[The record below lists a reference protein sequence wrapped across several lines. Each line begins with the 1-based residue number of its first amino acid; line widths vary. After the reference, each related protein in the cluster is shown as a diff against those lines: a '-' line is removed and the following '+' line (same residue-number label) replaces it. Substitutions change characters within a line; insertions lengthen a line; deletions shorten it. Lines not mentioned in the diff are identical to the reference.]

1 MRSRLLA
8 FCYLECENPFEPQLA
23 VHGSRLTAKTK
34 KYENKNFEIDYYSS
48 APVAGLYG
56 FAGGRV

>member
-1 MRSRLLA
+1 LA